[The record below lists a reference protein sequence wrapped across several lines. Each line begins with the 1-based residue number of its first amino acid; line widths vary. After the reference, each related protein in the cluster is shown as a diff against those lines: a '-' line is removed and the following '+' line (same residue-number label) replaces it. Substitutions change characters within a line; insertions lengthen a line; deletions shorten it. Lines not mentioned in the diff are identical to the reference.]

1 MNADMAYQIVRRAN
15 AALDAQQTADA
26 VTLMTAG
33 GYDVAKAVAAVTKKP
48 KRRVTW
54 RKPEAQ
60 ADAQ

>member
-33 GYDVAKAVAAVTKKP
+33 GYDVAKAVAAVTKP

-54 RKPEAQ
+54 RMPEEPTNAQ
-60 ADAQ
+60 

>member
-33 GYDVAKAVAAVTKKP
+33 AM
-48 KRRVTW
+48 TW
-54 RKPEAQ
+54 REPLPLSRNPSA
-60 ADAQ
+60 A

>member
-33 GYDVAKAVAAVTKKP
+33 GYDVAKAVAAVTKP